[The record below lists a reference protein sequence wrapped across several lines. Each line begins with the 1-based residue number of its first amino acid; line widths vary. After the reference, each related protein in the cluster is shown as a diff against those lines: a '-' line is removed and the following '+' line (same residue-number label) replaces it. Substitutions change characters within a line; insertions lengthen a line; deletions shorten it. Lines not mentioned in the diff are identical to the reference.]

1 MKNPDEEV
9 FAESYDDQ
17 EELPA
22 PKPTVNTNTAP
33 AKIAMV
39 TTAEAMEQIKYMGYP
54 CCPNKW
60 NIYHECLPWC
70 QNKWNKNRSTGP
82 EPGSEYESKY
92 KVSCVPLYY
101 DTFKIILPTFAQFI
115 TFSYVQWWQLLFGQS
130 TPYLVN

>member
-17 EELPA
+17 EELSA

-33 AKIAMV
+33 AKITMV

-92 KVSCVPLYY
+92 KVCFMVAKNQRIARAPLFYY
-101 DTFKIILPTFAQFI
+101 LEKK
-115 TFSYVQWWQLLFGQS
+115 
-130 TPYLVN
+130 VN